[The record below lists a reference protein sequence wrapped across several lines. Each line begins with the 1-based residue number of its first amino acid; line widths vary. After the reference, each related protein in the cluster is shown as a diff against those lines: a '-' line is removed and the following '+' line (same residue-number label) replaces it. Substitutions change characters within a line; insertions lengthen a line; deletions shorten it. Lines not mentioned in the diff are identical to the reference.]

1 MKPNENVYG
10 AASEWYDQHFQ
21 PNNTPSVYK
30 NKKPYFGG
38 TNSRLDT
45 AIANNKVV
53 GGQSLDKSISYCGLG
68 VESDLSHPVSV
79 YLSNNALTEIKT
91 DRGITDFFVWEKSEV
106 YDFYANSGKLY
117 NARRSMW
124 TDNMSGDNVHKYI
137 NPICSI
143 KPQNQVIEVR
153 VQAYN
158 ADRTQVTNVD
168 LDSYCNT
175 RYVDYPLIRSVFVV
189 CYYGANQNRDNG
201 TLGTSIPAMRY
212 MEIAFNVGLLSP
224 YKYIDNSDMY
234 NFALSS
240 YDRRNIAILSG
251 AATVDTLFVDSESAC
266 VYYGKDDVYT
276 ILNNS
281 GTLDVYRDI
290 SGDNIDDIKEY
301 YLRQAACLGLY
312 FTPKHT
318 VAVGGAFTDP
328 DMYVGILDNN
338 GVGHGDY
345 LRGADT
351 VNAPQNALA
360 DMYDVGYNPQ
370 NADDTDYQNN
380 TQFYAQL
387 PPKSFLKYWVLTE
400 SQVNQLANELYQA
413 IISAP
418 SGESI
423 EAYSLKTFLTMNPID
438 AVISLM
444 RFPCNPLTGLISSPV
459 KLGTYQTSINAYPLL
474 FQTFV
479 YDFTFSR
486 SQKNSLFPVN
496 NKDFRDYEPYTKC
509 ELIVPFCGS
518 VEIPCTYIYDY
529 DDLTVHLIV
538 DFLTGVCTAVITCN
552 DIAIDTVSGTCAI
565 TLPITGVQSATLDQ
579 QIHSV
584 AHQKDT
590 INTTNAASLLASGAA
605 AAIGFATGNL
615 AMGALATIGA
625 LGTALNYQNK
635 AEQIS
640 YELEHMNVPLKQIEA
655 ASGAI
660 AQSIDMRCRLRITRP
675 ITSNYDSEAYAQT
688 IGYSIISA
696 GSVSDYHGYTIG
708 EINVD
713 NIEATTAERE
723 MIKSAF
729 RSGVYL
735 P

>member
-10 AASEWYDQHFQ
+10 APSQWYSQHFTQ
-21 PNNTPSVYK
+21 NIPLQYR

-38 TNSRLDT
+38 ANARLET
-45 AIANNKVV
+45 AIANNKII
-53 GGQSLDKSISYCGLG
+53 GGQPIDKTISYCGLG
-68 VESDLSHPVSV
+68 SESDLSHANSICRINGDIV
-79 YLSNNALTEIKT
+79 IKT
-91 DRGITDFFVWEKSEV
+91 ADRKVTNFMIWEKSSSHS
-106 YDFYANSGKLY
+106 F
-117 NARRSMW
+117 ARMNGALC
-124 TDNMSGDNVHKYI
+124 DNNQYGWKERLTSDNINRYI
-137 NPICSI
+137 EPLCSI
-143 KPQNQVIEVR
+143 KPTNQVLEIR
-153 VQAYN
+153 VFAYSPTLN
-158 ADRTQVTNVD
+158 TTIDVD
-168 LDSYCNT
+168 LDTYCSGSFIAYPQIQT
-175 RYVDYPLIRSVFVV
+175 VYVECQWGSSPER
-189 CYYGANQNRDNG
+189 GAN
-201 TLGTSIPAMRY
+201 IPNYEY
-212 MEIAFNVGLLSP
+212 MNVKFCIGVLDA
-224 YKYIDNSDMY
+224 YKYIDDTDVY
-234 NFALSS
+234 NYALSAQ
-240 YDRRNIAILSG
+240 DRSNIGILSG
-251 AATVDTLFVDSESAC
+251 LSNPVYNINAVSDNIPIFYGGADMYTVATT
-266 VYYGKDDVYT
+266 
-276 ILNNS
+276 S
-281 GTLDVYRDI
+281 GTMVRVYRDV
-290 SGDNIDDIKEY
+290 SRENIDDVKEY

-312 FTPKHT
+312 FSPKHS
-318 VAVGGAFTDP
+318 VAINGTLTDP
-328 DMYVGILDNN
+328 DMYIGILDEN
-338 GVGHGDY
+338 GIGHGDY
-345 LRGADT
+345 LRGANT
-351 VNAPQNALA
+351 VNAPQNNLQ
-360 DMYDVGYNPQ
+360 DMFDVGYNPQ

-486 SQKNSLFPVN
+486 TQKNSLFPVN

-565 TLPITGVQSATLDQ
+565 PLPITGVQSATLDQ
-579 QIHSV
+579 QIHSI

-615 AMGALATIGA
+615 VTGAIATIGA

-660 AQSIDMRCRLRITRP
+660 AQSMDMRCRLRITRP
-675 ITSNYDSEAYAQT
+675 ITSKYDSEAYAQT

-713 NIEATTAERE
+713 NIEATTAERD
-723 MIKSAF
+723 MIKNAF
-729 RSGVYL
+729 RVGVYL